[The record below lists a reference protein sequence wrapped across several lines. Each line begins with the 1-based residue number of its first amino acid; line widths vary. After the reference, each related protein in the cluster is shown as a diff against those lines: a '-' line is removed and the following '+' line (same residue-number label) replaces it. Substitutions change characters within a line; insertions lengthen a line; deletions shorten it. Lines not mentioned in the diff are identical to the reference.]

1 MKQFKRPRLF
11 AGLLLVC
18 GLGLAAQEVIEE
30 IIAVVN
36 DDVITLTEY
45 KKEYEIRAAQ
55 ARGQMQGDELDK
67 MLVQIKSGL
76 LDAMVTDL
84 LLLQMAKEKNL
95 NVSEQLKMALDNIK
109 KENSLETDEELK
121 RAVRSQGMDYDVWLK
136 QMEETIMKQS
146 VVYSEVNRTLSLD
159 EAQVIEYYKAHKD
172 EYLLPAEFKVRAV
185 YLMLALDGRTPEALA
200 ARKAEIVDKV
210 KGGLDFVQAAE
221 TYSDAPLK
229 ETKGDLGNL
238 VTGQIDK
245 ILEAALMPLK
255 TGETSGWVQT
265 KNGWYLLKVEERK
278 DARVKSFDESKRAIE
293 EKMTSALQDIK
304 FKEFLQDIK
313 KRSYIKIL
321 KPSPLGDKRP

>member
-1 MKQFKRPRLF
+1 MTLFKRPRLI
-11 AGLLLVC
+11 AGLLLLC
-18 GLGLAAQEVIEE
+18 GLTLAAQEVIEE

-45 KKEYEIRAAQ
+45 KKEYETRAAQ
-55 ARGQMQGDELDK
+55 AKGQLQGDELDK

-76 LDAMVTDL
+76 LDAMITDL
-84 LLLQMAKEKNL
+84 LLLQLAKEKNF

-109 KENSLETDEELK
+109 KENSLENDEELK

-146 VVYSEVNRTLSLD
+146 VVYSEVNKGLALD
-159 EAQVIEYYKAHKD
+159 EAQVIEYYKAHKG
-172 EYLLPAEFKVRAV
+172 EYLEPAEFKVRAV
-185 YLMLALDGRTPEALA
+185 YLTLEGRKPEELT
-200 ARKAEIVDKV
+200 ARKAEIADKV
-210 KGGLDFVQAAE
+210 KSGIDFIQAAE

-245 ILEAALMPLK
+245 ALEAALMPLK
-255 TGETSGWVQT
+255 KGETSDWVQT
-265 KNGWYLLKVEERK
+265 KNGWYILKMEERK
-278 DARVKSFDESKRAIE
+278 DARTKSFEESKRAIE
-293 EKMTSALQDIK
+293 EKMTSALQDVK

-321 KPSPLGDKRP
+321 KPNPLADKRP